1 MQARPGAVAAQL
13 RRRMSS
19 AARRPTGDVSSLRRF
34 ASRCCLREA
43 ASLPPREHLA
53 LPACCGLSG
62 CSHGFLFSATRNSKA
77 DVPQALLLLVPRHP
91 ERFQAVADLIGRR
104 GLRFERRSSGN
115 PVRADCQVLLVDTVG
130 ELTKLYAAV
139 DVAFVGGSLVPI
151 GGHNLLE
158 PAAVGLPVLTGPY
171 QSNARE
177 IARQLLLEGG
187 ALQVDD
193 AQQLAQALKELFA
206 DAERRIRVGASGR
219 RVIEVNRGSV
229 ARLMEWLEP
238 LVGDLPRRE

>member
-1 MQARPGAVAAQL
+1 MSESIADL
-13 RRRMSS
+13 RSC
-19 AARRPTGDVSSLRRF
+19 VKSL
-34 ASRCCLREA
+34 S
-43 ASLPPREHLA
+43 PRERQILA
-53 LPACCGLSG
+53 RVSDGM
-62 CSHGFLFSATRNSKA
+62 TN
-77 DVPQALLLLVPRHP
+77 
-91 ERFQAVADLIGRR
+91 
-104 GLRFERRSSGN
+104 
-115 PVRADCQVLLVDTVG
+115 
-130 ELTKLYAAV
+130 
-139 DVAFVGGSLVPI
+139 
-151 GGHNLLE
+151 
-158 PAAVGLPVLTGPY
+158 
-171 QSNARE
+171 RE